1 MNARTVASKHA
12 VTVVLGIV
20 LVAAVGLA
28 TSGGN
33 AFAGDK
39 AANFGPAYQKNADG
53 QTFGSLFLAEESGVE
68 PDLIEA
74 VATNGREGYVLKA
87 DLDRASHADES
98 FEALI
103 ASQEERREIAAELL
117 QEKMNESTDRE
128 WAYSL
133 EDADYALTYGL
144 CSQEIKEAQAQRAP
158 GIPRDSSAARVSVF
172 DEVELAEMIRQV
184 DEELTVYIP
193 VYEVDGATQIG
204 EFPVSQL

>member
-1 MNARTVASKHA
+1 MNMRTAMSKHA
-12 VTVVLGIV
+12 VMVVLGV
-20 LVAAVGLA
+20 LLVVAVWLA
-28 TSGGN
+28 TSGGS

-39 AANFGPAYQKNADG
+39 VANFGSAYQKNADG
-53 QTFGSLFLAEESGVE
+53 QTFGSLFLAEETGVE

-87 DLDRASHADES
+87 DLDRASHANES

-117 QEKMNESTDRE
+117 QEKMNESADWER
-128 WAYSL
+128 AYSL

-144 CSQEIKEAQAQRAP
+144 CPQEIKAAQAQRAP
-158 GIPRDSSAARVSVF
+158 GIPRDSSAARVSAF